1 MVGFKEF
8 EERKKKRKEKESR
21 GKKNNNNLHCFVVNE
36 KQNGKK

>member
-36 KQNGKK
+36 KLNGKK

>member
-21 GKKNNNNLHCFVVNE
+21 GKKNNNSLHCFVVNE
-36 KQNGKK
+36 KLNGKK